1 MQTVRASGP
10 DVIVG
15 LDARFTRHRGPVT
28 CVTCVPGSDAAVT
41 SGYDG
46 AVAWVDLAAG
56 RLELLGYHDH
66 LVNRISVN
74 AAGTKAASSSSDYSV
89 YLWDL
94 ATRSVERV
102 LLGHSDDVEDFVF
115 VDDHTGVSVSR
126 DSRLLVWNLDT
137 GAITRVI
144 EGHDKDALSVDFF
157 DGRIFSSGDD
167 MTLRVWDLAEGSLVR
182 KWGPFAYETDTCAVD
197 PGRNRVILGCDD
209 GRLRAFDIVT
219 GAPVAEIEAH
229 ASGIKKVAV
238 SPKSGEVLSVGY
250 DQQAFIWHAA
260 DFTRRISLDTHPAVW
275 ERSFNWA
282 HDGERLVAGTFDGT
296 VIVWDAV
303 SGAVI
308 DEIGDRG
315 PGNPCLNDVAA
326 TATGFIATVA
336 DDGRVRTGSLT
347 VDGAA
352 WSSEATPPDGRVVAN
367 AVAIDAQRGLI
378 VSGSHDHTIHLFE
391 LHGRALRHR
400 AAVPLGEGPVNAI
413 RVSKYADSEG
423 QLYCAC
429 YSGNIVRVAADGS
442 IAGTIRVHDGAVKA
456 LCLHPEEA
464 VGVSCSADGALLA
477 WDFDGHLLRHYPGH
491 LAIVDDVD
499 IDPAGHKIVSVSR
512 DFTAK
517 IFNYADGRLLQ
528 TFALGKRSPK
538 GVCFWSERTVIVTN
552 YWGAVIRIDLQTG
565 RMTQRQV
572 ATNGVSAIS
581 RCGKHVVVVSYD
593 GSAHLLD
600 PGSLETIASLQTMT
614 QRLQPSRLF

>member
-94 ATRSVERV
+94 TTRSVERV

-326 TATGFIATVA
+326 TATGFIPLTTVQTVSPVITSSANRHLAQSMVSATRFTCSSCMAARCVIARRCRSAKVRLMQSGFQNTRTAKVSSIVHVTVA
-336 DDGRVRTGSLT
+336 TSC
-347 VDGAA
+347 
-352 WSSEATPPDGRVVAN
+352 
-367 AVAIDAQRGLI
+367 
-378 VSGSHDHTIHLFE
+378 
-391 LHGRALRHR
+391 ALRQTVVLPER
-400 AAVPLGEGPVNAI
+400 
-413 RVSKYADSEG
+413 
-423 QLYCAC
+423 
-429 YSGNIVRVAADGS
+429 SG
-442 IAGTIRVHDGAVKA
+442 
-456 LCLHPEEA
+456 
-464 VGVSCSADGALLA
+464 
-477 WDFDGHLLRHYPGH
+477 
-491 LAIVDDVD
+491 
-499 IDPAGHKIVSVSR
+499 
-512 DFTAK
+512 FTTA
-517 IFNYADGRLLQ
+517 R
-528 TFALGKRSPK
+528 
-538 GVCFWSERTVIVTN
+538 
-552 YWGAVIRIDLQTG
+552 
-565 RMTQRQV
+565 
-572 ATNGVSAIS
+572 
-581 RCGKHVVVVSYD
+581 
-593 GSAHLLD
+593 
-600 PGSLETIASLQTMT
+600 
-614 QRLQPSRLF
+614 